1 MLMLRRG
8 RVYVFVRYA
17 STSRTIDISSTL
29 FLCPK
34 TLKTTMMN
42 TKTSNRTSA
51 NDLYDIYLEPEE
63 LHIYKNKFK
72 LTEGINDIAYY
83 ENCYWVIDQICLHK
97 KNFNLEIWE
106 LSRNQNEIFTL
117 MGKSQLGIVFV
128 EIKNLQS
135 DFYFDNLIILKKDK
149 LLCLPL
155 EENLY

>member
-1 MLMLRRG
+1 
-8 RVYVFVRYA
+8 
-17 STSRTIDISSTL
+17 
-29 FLCPK
+29 
-34 TLKTTMMN
+34 MN